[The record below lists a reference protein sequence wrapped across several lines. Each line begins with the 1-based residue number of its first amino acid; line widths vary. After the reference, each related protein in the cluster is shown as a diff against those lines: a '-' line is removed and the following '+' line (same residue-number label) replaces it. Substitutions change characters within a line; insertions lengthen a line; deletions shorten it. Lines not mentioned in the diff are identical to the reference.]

1 MRVIKAILFDLDD
14 TLLWD
19 SKSIEEAFKATC
31 HYAHQKAGT
40 DPQAL
45 ESSVRQAASELYAT
59 YDTYEFTQNIGIN
72 PFEGLWGDF
81 LDEHDENFRKM
92 KETVPSYRKES
103 WTRGLD
109 SLGVTDS
116 VLGEELS
123 EKFRQERKQ
132 RPYVYEDTF
141 HVLNEI
147 KENYQLLLL
156 TNGSPH
162 LQNTKLDKTPE
173 LVPYFKEI
181 IISGDIGKGK
191 PDPGMFLHALERLN
205 LHKDEVIMVGDNLN
219 TDILGASRMGIKTIW
234 INRRGQTPHKVVP
247 DYEVKE
253 LREVPYI
260 VKNII
265 K

>member
-1 MRVIKAILFDLDD
+1 MIKAIMFDLDD

-19 SKSIEEAFKATC
+19 SKSIEKAFEATC
-31 HYAHQKAGT
+31 RYAETIAGT
-40 DPQAL
+40 DPGRL
-45 ESSVRQAASELYAT
+45 ESSVREAAKKLYAT

-81 LDEHDENFRKM
+81 LDDHDEHFLKM
-92 KETVPSYRKES
+92 REIVPSYRKMA
-103 WTRGLD
+103 WTQGLN
-109 SLGVTDS
+109 SLGVSDS
-116 VLGEELS
+116 KLGEELS
-123 EKFRQERKQ
+123 EKFREERGQ
-132 RPYVYEDTF
+132 RPYVYDDTF
-141 HVLNEI
+141 HVLNEV
-147 KENYQLLLL
+147 KEKYQLLLL

-173 LVPYFKEI
+173 LLPYFQEI

-191 PDPGMFLHALERLN
+191 PDPAMFQHALKRLH

-219 TDILGASRMGIKTIW
+219 TDILGASKLGITTIW
-234 INRRGQTPHKVVP
+234 INRHQQKPEQVYP

-253 LREVPYI
+253 LHEVIDI
-260 VKNII
+260 VNNI

>member
-1 MRVIKAILFDLDD
+1 MIKAILFDLDD

-31 HYAHQKAGT
+31 NYAHQKTGAN
-40 DPQAL
+40 PQAL
-45 ESSVRQAASELYAT
+45 ESSVREAARELYAT

-81 LDEHDENFRKM
+81 LDEHDENFLKM

-103 WTRGLD
+103 WTRGLNAM
-109 SLGVTDS
+109 GITDS

-123 EKFRQERKQ
+123 EKFREERKQ

-141 HVLNEI
+141 LVLDEM

-173 LVPYFKEI
+173 LLPYFKEI

-191 PDPGMFLHALERLN
+191 PDPAMFDHALERLK

-219 TDILGASRMGIKTIW
+219 TDILGASRMGIKTVW
-234 INRRGQTPHKVVP
+234 INRRGITPQKVVP
-247 DYEVKE
+247 DYEVKA
-253 LREVPYI
+253 LREVPRI

-265 K
+265 I

>member
-1 MRVIKAILFDLDD
+1 MIKAIMFDLDD

-31 HYAHQKAGT
+31 LHARTKVEV
-40 DPQAL
+40 DPDTL
-45 ESSVRQAASELYAT
+45 ELRVREAAKKLYAS

-81 LDEHDENFRKM
+81 LDTHDDRFQKM
-92 KETVPSYRKES
+92 KEIVPSYRRKA
-103 WTRGLD
+103 WIKGLETMGISD
-109 SLGVTDS
+109 AE
-116 VLGEELS
+116 LGEELS
-123 EKFRQERKQ
+123 ERFRTERKQ

-141 HVLNEI
+141 QVLDEV
-147 KENYQLLLL
+147 KEKFQLILL

-173 LVPYFKEI
+173 LLPYFNEI

-191 PDPGMFLHALERLN
+191 PDSAMFQHALRRLQ
-205 LHKDEVIMVGDNLN
+205 LQKDEVIMVGDNLQ
-219 TDILGASRMGIKTIW
+219 TDILGASRLGIKTVW
-234 INRRGQTPHKVVP
+234 INRRQQRPQEVIP

-253 LREVPYI
+253 LQEVLEI
-260 VKNII
+260 VTNIN
-265 K
+265 

>member
-1 MRVIKAILFDLDD
+1 MKVIKAIMFDLDD

-31 HYAHQKAGT
+31 HYAYKKAGT
-40 DPQAL
+40 NPQTL
-45 ESSVRQAASELYAT
+45 EASVREAAKELYAT

-81 LDEHDENFRKM
+81 LDEHDEHFLKM
-92 KETVPSYRKES
+92 KEIVPAYRKKA
-103 WTRGLD
+103 WTMGLH
-109 SLGVTDS
+109 SLGITDP

-123 EKFRQERKQ
+123 EKFRKERKQ
-132 RPYVYEDTF
+132 RPYVYDDTF
-141 HVLNEI
+141 RVLNEV

-173 LVPYFKEI
+173 LLPYFHEI
-181 IISGDIGKGK
+181 IISGNVGKGK
-191 PDPGMFLHALERLN
+191 PDPAMFHHALERLE
-205 LHKDEVIMVGDNLN
+205 LQKDEVIMVGDNLN
-219 TDILGASRMGIKTIW
+219 TDILGASNVGIKTIW
-234 INRRGQTPHKVVP
+234 INRRGQTPQKVVP

-253 LREVPYI
+253 LHEVIHI
-260 VKNII
+260 VKTIL
-265 K
+265 